1 MNTKINFLKLTV
13 EPKKNELNNIQLI
26 EIMPTKIINLLIN
39 SSLLKQQFNNPFSS
53 ICFDNEKQQ
62 L

>member
-26 EIMPTKIINLLIN
+26 EIIPAETLNLLIN

-53 ICFDNEKQQ
+53 ICFDNEKTTT
-62 L
+62 